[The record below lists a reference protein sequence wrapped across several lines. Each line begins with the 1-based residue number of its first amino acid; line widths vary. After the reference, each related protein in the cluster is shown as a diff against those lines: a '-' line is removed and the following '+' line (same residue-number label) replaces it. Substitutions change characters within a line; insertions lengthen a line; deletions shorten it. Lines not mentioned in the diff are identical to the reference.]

1 MQALDAER
9 AWKGGVLFHFSFVSG
24 WSMVSPVIGRNFE
37 VEATLITTVAVVK
50 NQLSIPVL
58 MLYGLGSIWTSSL
71 MARNVNKAL
80 PFGVEP
86 FSRIVVKQRLFELF
100 RLHRQLFPKNWLPEF
115 LALQFIF
122 VAAFVS
128 A

>member
-1 MQALDAER
+1 MER
-9 AWKGGVLFHFSFVSG
+9 GVLFHFSFVSG
-24 WSMVSPVIGRNFE
+24 WSMVSPVISRNFE

-100 RLHRQLFPKNWLPEF
+100 RLHRQLFPKNWLPEL

-122 VAAFVS
+122 VAGFVIVTGWFS
-128 A
+128 L